1 MKKTRLS
8 LLYKSVLCAL
18 LLAVCATAAAPALAE
33 APVLSGVVRNLNGGS
48 YVNLRAHP
56 AYFGAILARI
66 SLGTEVEIVGREGDW
81 YAVKV
86 CGMSGY
92 MHSFFVKTENKAPQ
106 VKVDAF
112 VRTFNGGRLNL
123 RTYASVCADSL
134 GLYASGTPVTILDYQ
149 TTWCKVSVCGKTGYM
164 KTDYLALCAAM
175 TAKPAARK
183 EAAPV
188 VCDAATLTPAIEVP
202 ACSVP
207 AKDFGWPSW
216 QLSWGDPAPIVP
228 AECFIPLG

>member
-33 APVLSGVVRNLNGGS
+33 APALSGVVRNLNGGS

-86 CGMSGY
+86 
-92 MHSFFVKTENKAPQ
+92 
-106 VKVDAF
+106 
-112 VRTFNGGRLNL
+112 
-123 RTYASVCADSL
+123 
-134 GLYASGTPVTILDYQ
+134 
-149 TTWCKVSVCGKTGYM
+149 
-164 KTDYLALCAAM
+164 LC
-175 TAKPAARK
+175 
-183 EAAPV
+183 
-188 VCDAATLTPAIEVP
+188 
-202 ACSVP
+202 
-207 AKDFGWPSW
+207 
-216 QLSWGDPAPIVP
+216 
-228 AECFIPLG
+228 

>member
-1 MKKTRLS
+1 M
-8 LLYKSVLCAL
+8 
-18 LLAVCATAAAPALAE
+18 
-33 APVLSGVVRNLNGGS
+33 
-48 YVNLRAHP
+48 
-56 AYFGAILARI
+56 
-66 SLGTEVEIVGREGDW
+66 
-81 YAVKV
+81 
-86 CGMSGY
+86 
-92 MHSFFVKTENKAPQ
+92 
-106 VKVDAF
+106 
-112 VRTFNGGRLNL
+112 
-123 RTYASVCADSL
+123 
-134 GLYASGTPVTILDYQ
+134 TILDYQ

-164 KTDYLALCAAM
+164 KTDYLALGAAM